1 MLRRDDDEAALE
13 PLPSLTH
20 LADLVARARAAGLP
34 VELRVEGDAP
44 ELPAGIDL
52 TAYRVVQEALSEAL
66 EAGGRQASVHLRY
79 GERELVLHVTDAG
92 ATERRAGRGL
102 LGVHERVALYGGE
115 LVAEQL
121 GPRRHVVHARLPL
134 ESVR

>member
-1 MLRRDDDEAALE
+1 M
-13 PLPSLTH
+13 
-20 LADLVARARAAGLP
+20 
-34 VELRVEGDAP
+34 EGDAP

-52 TAYRVVQEALSEAL
+52 TAYRVVQEALAEAL
-66 EAGGRQASVHLRY
+66 DAGGREASVHLRY
-79 GERELVLHVTDAG
+79 GERELALHVTDAG
-92 ATERRAGRGL
+92 ATERPAGRGL

-134 ESVR
+134 EGVR